1 MNFPRLDR
9 LRSHFRTAALLTA
22 FLPAVFAIN
31 AAAQD
36 GATVK
41 SIDVQY
47 VGNQTVAPDRLLSHM
62 STKVGDKLSMA
73 QIDEDV
79 KSLYA
84 SGDVENVRI
93 LAENTGGGVA
103 LIVVAQTRA
112 VYGGVEFVG
121 NTLIETSKLENK
133 VDLKVN
139 KPIDATVLQTAR
151 DEIQEMYRK
160 KGFAEAT
167 VTYSVSAPT
176 AEGYSRVVFTIDE
189 GNQGVLRN
197 IEFVGNTAFPS
208 TRLKELMTQKEKSIT
223 TIFGKAGSTDAETLQ
238 QDVIAIEDFYRD
250 NGYLNARV
258 TNVSRMRVDAK
269 YVDVVLTIEEGQTY
283 VVDSIGI
290 NGITVLDM
298 QSDVLP
304 FLKTEAGKTFAGNK
318 LKDDI
323 KLITDQYGTRGYAEA
338 RVVPRLDDSGNG
350 GVRVVLDVT
359 EGRAYKVGQVHI
371 EGNDK
376 TKDHVIRRELPL
388 EPGQLYDTTKTDVT
402 QRRLENMNYFS
413 SVEIMPVDTTYIDEK
428 DLLIRVVEKPTGSIN
443 FGAGF
448 SSIDNLTGFFEI
460 SQSNFDLFDWPS
472 LSGGGQRF
480 RLRVQAG
487 SQTTDASISITEPWA
502 FGHRVALTTEAY
514 YRNLA
519 FLSDQFEQTN
529 AGALVSLRKSIGE
542 FTYVVGDYRLEQI
555 DIDPYANASPAF
567 VAEGGEFLKSS
578 VGASVVRDTRD
589 NIFLPREGNKLMAGF
604 EFAGLGGDVD
614 DTITNLSGSQYF
626 TLPHDIILSLNGE
639 INASAEGEHIFTRHF
654 LGGANTLRGFDFR
667 DVGPRDP
674 VSGEVLGGK
683 TSWYGTIE
691 ATVPVIEKIRF
702 ATFYDVGEVS
712 DGPVGSVGGG
722 VNSDWGIG
730 LRLFILGSA
739 PVRLDY
745 AFPLQTDT
753 FNDDDGGR
761 FQFTMGATF

>member
-269 YVDVVLTIEEGQTY
+269 YVDVVLTIEEGRPT
-283 VVDSIGI
+283 
-290 NGITVLDM
+290 
-298 QSDVLP
+298 
-304 FLKTEAGKTFAGNK
+304 
-318 LKDDI
+318 
-323 KLITDQYGTRGYAEA
+323 
-338 RVVPRLDDSGNG
+338 
-350 GVRVVLDVT
+350 
-359 EGRAYKVGQVHI
+359 
-371 EGNDK
+371 
-376 TKDHVIRRELPL
+376 
-388 EPGQLYDTTKTDVT
+388 
-402 QRRLENMNYFS
+402 S
-413 SVEIMPVDTTYIDEK
+413 STASAS
-428 DLLIRVVEKPTGSIN
+428 TGSPCSTCRVTC
-443 FGAGF
+443 FP
-448 SSIDNLTGFFEI
+448 SSR
-460 SQSNFDLFDWPS
+460 P
-472 LSGGGQRF
+472 R
-480 RLRVQAG
+480 RAK
-487 SQTTDASISITEPWA
+487 P
-502 FGHRVALTTEAY
+502 
-514 YRNLA
+514 
-519 FLSDQFEQTN
+519 
-529 AGALVSLRKSIGE
+529 
-542 FTYVVGDYRLEQI
+542 
-555 DIDPYANASPAF
+555 SPA
-567 VAEGGEFLKSS
+567 
-578 VGASVVRDTRD
+578 
-589 NIFLPREGNKLMAGF
+589 
-604 EFAGLGGDVD
+604 
-614 DTITNLSGSQYF
+614 
-626 TLPHDIILSLNGE
+626 
-639 INASAEGEHIFTRHF
+639 
-654 LGGANTLRGFDFR
+654 
-667 DVGPRDP
+667 
-674 VSGEVLGGK
+674 
-683 TSWYGTIE
+683 TS
-691 ATVPVIEKIRF
+691 
-702 ATFYDVGEVS
+702 
-712 DGPVGSVGGG
+712 
-722 VNSDWGIG
+722 
-730 LRLFILGSA
+730 
-739 PVRLDY
+739 
-745 AFPLQTDT
+745 
-753 FNDDDGGR
+753 
-761 FQFTMGATF
+761 